1 MKCIQCYTDNNLQ
14 DRTANAGRCSNCNHA
29 FVFEPT
35 SMKDVNFTDP
45 FFAKAIVDISVNN
58 TLFFTPKQL
67 LYFLDKRL
75 KNKAVLGL
83 GGCLIS
89 YLFLSVFT
97 TLFWVVF
104 CQLFSK
110 KKFIYW
116 Y

>member
-58 TLFFTPKQL
+58 TLFLRLNNFFIFLTSDLKITDRPWL
-67 LYFLDKRL
+67 LL
-75 KNKAVLGL
+75 
-83 GGCLIS
+83 
-89 YLFLSVFT
+89 LFCMFRMVRG
-97 TLFWVVF
+97 
-104 CQLFSK
+104 
-110 KKFIYW
+110 
-116 Y
+116 